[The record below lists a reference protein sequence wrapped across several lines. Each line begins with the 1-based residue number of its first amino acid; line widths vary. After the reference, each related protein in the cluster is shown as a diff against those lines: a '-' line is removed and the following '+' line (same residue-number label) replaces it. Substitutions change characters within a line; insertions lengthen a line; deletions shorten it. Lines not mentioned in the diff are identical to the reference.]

1 MNFILIYYS
10 IYISITLILL
20 ILVGNTLFK
29 NGKVFLFDIF
39 NGDVELVEA
48 INRLLLVGFYLINI
62 GYVLAFLKV
71 WGVKDWVTMIEK
83 LSSHLGGVM
92 IAVGIIHMF
101 NIIILFYMRRKNM
114 KQKKKAYLTGEER
127 TVGVPIIQENKI
139 EKNIAL

>member
-1 MNFILIYYS
+1 MNFVLIYYS
-10 IYISITLILL
+10 IYISLTLVLL

-29 NGKVFLFDIF
+29 NGKVFLYDIF

-48 INRLLLVGFYLINI
+48 INRLLLVGYYLINI
-62 GYVLAFLKV
+62 GYVLAFLRV

-83 LSSHLGGVM
+83 LSSHLGAVM
-92 IAVGIIHMF
+92 IGVGILHMF

-114 KQKKKAYLTGEER
+114 KQKKEGLLESQQA
-127 TVGVPIIQENKI
+127 VPVNPIMQENKV